1 MKTMSYIGTPSPTWR
16 DLPIDLIS
24 KSPIARWAPVPLR
37 LIVGYG
43 FMEHGFAKLA
53 RSVDA
58 FPAILQALGVPAPH
72 LMGWLTI
79 LVEIVGGL
87 AVLLGALVPLASI
100 PMAAVLLV
108 AIVTVHLPYGF
119 SSIKLQAVTAAG
131 AQFGP
136 PGFETDLL
144 YLACL
149 AALVL
154 GGSGPLAIDGVL
166 AKRREIARP
175 WSHAKRSP
183 PVKPAGREIRMHLI
197 MHKLE
202 TAASH
207 TANQADW
214 LCIRLLD
221 VSQCPEHPSICRP
234 RSGGGV
240 PPTRCRRFHRSQL
253 PMAPPATHLRWGTQG
268 SGGSSSRRL
277 AHARLRI
284 RRVARAISTKY
295 DSARARG

>member
-1 MKTMSYIGTPSPTWR
+1 MKTISHIRAGSPTWR

-24 KSPIARWAPVPLR
+24 RSPIALWAPVPLR

-53 RSVDA
+53 RGLAS

-79 LVEIVGGL
+79 LVEIFGGL

-108 AIVTVHLPYGF
+108 AIFTVHLPYGF

-149 AALVL
+149 VALVL
-154 GGSGPLAIDGVL
+154 GGSGPLAIDGLL

-175 WSHAKRSP
+175 WMAALSQSGEKAAARLADFVGKRAAKVASP
-183 PVKPAGREIRMHLI
+183 SEPL
-197 MHKLE
+197 
-202 TAASH
+202 TA
-207 TANQADW
+207 
-214 LCIRLLD
+214 
-221 VSQCPEHPSICRP
+221 VSQ
-234 RSGGGV
+234 GGAS
-240 PPTRCRRFHRSQL
+240 RI
-253 PMAPPATHLRWGTQG
+253 AP
-268 SGGSSSRRL
+268 L
-277 AHARLRI
+277 A
-284 RRVARAISTKY
+284 
-295 DSARARG
+295 DSDEAAGL